1 MVKLR
6 LGFVSLLALSVLA
19 GCGSGSGHP
28 GKLDGAAGAGGSA
41 VDTAVGSDTR
51 DARDLQAQDAS
62 MGGAGGS
69 RRLDAPIPFDVG
81 AGAGGAGV
89 GGQSGSGGLGSG
101 GSTSSGD
108 LDGGKGIG
116 SGGRGIDS
124 AAGFGG
130 GFGSGGLDGGR
141 LDRASESGGGLDG
154 GGFDGSLD
162 GDGGANCVVMQVAA
176 SRVPADVLLLLDRSA
191 SMNYSIAQDCNCTS
205 TAGSP
210 VCADLSSCTAR
221 WPALT
226 AAVDTTLTASTAI
239 HWGLKLF
246 ASPTG
251 DSCFVNAGVE
261 VPISAASV
269 PIIQSQMASVS
280 PANDTPTAAAVAA
293 AATYLKTVADVNSKA
308 ILLATDGEPN
318 CAGGKAT
325 TADVAGAVAAIAAAK
340 GAGFLVYVIGIGP
353 SVFNLDS
360 FARAGGTGDYYP
372 ATSPQDLTNALK
384 AITTAVATCS
394 FTLTTVPPDASN
406 VAVYLD
412 KSLVP
417 EDASNGWSFGANNQT
432 VVFAGSY
439 CAAIASGAASNVQ
452 ALFGCLGAGAPPVL
466 P

>member
-6 LGFVSLLALSVLA
+6 LGFVSLLVLSVLA

-28 GKLDGAAGAGGSA
+28 GKLDGANGAGGSA

-69 RRLDAPIPFDVG
+69 TRLDAPIPVDVG

-89 GGQSGSGGLGSG
+89 GGQSGSGGIGSG

-108 LDGGKGIG
+108 LDGGQGSG
-116 SGGRGIDS
+116 SGGRIDS

-130 GFGSGGLDGGR
+130 GFGTGGLDGGS

-176 SRVPADVLLLLDRSA
+176 SHVPADVLLVLDRSG
-191 SMNYSIAQDCNCTS
+191 SMNYSIAQDCYCTS
-205 TAGSP
+205 TVGTP
-210 VCADLSSCTAR
+210 VCADLSGCTTR

-226 AAVDTTLTASTAI
+226 AAVDTTLTSSTAI
-239 HWGLKLF
+239 NWGLKLYSWP
-246 ASPTG
+246 AGGTCSVST
-251 DSCFVNAGVE
+251 GVE
-261 VPISAASV
+261 VQISAASV
-269 PIIQSQMASVS
+269 PIIQSQMANVS
-280 PANDTPTAAAVAA
+280 PANNTPTAAAI
-293 AATYLKTVADVNSKA
+293 ATATAYLKTVGDVNSKA
-308 ILLATDGEPN
+308 ILLATDGDPN
-318 CAGGKAT
+318 CAGGAAT
-325 TADVAGAVAAIAAAK
+325 ASDVTGTVAAIAAATRS
-340 GAGFLVYVIGIGP
+340 GFPVYVVGIGP
-353 SVFNLDS
+353 SVGNLDN
-360 FARAGGTGDYYP
+360 FARAGGTGNYYP

-406 VAVYLD
+406 VSVYLD

-417 EDASNGWSFGANNQT
+417 KDVSNGWSFGANNQT

-439 CAAIASGAASNVQ
+439 CAAITSGAASNVQ
-452 ALFGCLGAGAPPVL
+452 ALFGCLGAGAPQVL